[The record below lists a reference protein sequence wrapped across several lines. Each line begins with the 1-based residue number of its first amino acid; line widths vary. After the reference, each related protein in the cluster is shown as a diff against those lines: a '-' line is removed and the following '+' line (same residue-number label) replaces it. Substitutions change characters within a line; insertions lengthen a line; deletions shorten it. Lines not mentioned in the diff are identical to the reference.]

1 MSKLLR
7 EESAQVSAEL
17 IIVIAAVL
25 AVAVILVKQ
34 LRDTAQDG
42 SKKMSEKSDKLLSEI
57 DKIK

>member
-1 MSKLLR
+1 MSLLR

-42 SKKMSEKSDKLLSEI
+42 SKKMSEKSKKVLSEI

>member
-1 MSKLLR
+1 LSFWEKQK
-7 EESAQVSAEL
+7 AQSSAEL

-34 LRDTAQDG
+34 LQETASKG
-42 SKKMSEKSDKLLSEI
+42 AKKMGEKSDKLFKEI